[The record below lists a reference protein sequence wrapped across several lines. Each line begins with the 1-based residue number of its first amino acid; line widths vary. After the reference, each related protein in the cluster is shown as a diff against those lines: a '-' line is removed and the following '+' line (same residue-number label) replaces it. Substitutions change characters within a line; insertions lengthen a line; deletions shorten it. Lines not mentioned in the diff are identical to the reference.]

1 MPHTCLFLNPN
12 DSIVKLMCSIVN
24 SVSLWCS
31 PSYKS
36 LGNKVNVYL
45 ESKTRLTTSAAL
57 YAKEIAVLAAI
68 KPSPN
73 VQLNSDIFR
82 IFRYCVT

>member
-1 MPHTCLFLNPN
+1 M
-12 DSIVKLMCSIVN
+12 IKLDLV
-24 SVSLWCS
+24 L
-31 PSYKS
+31 YS

-45 ESKTRLTTSAAL
+45 ESKKRLTNSAAL

-73 VQLNSDIFR
+73 VQLNSDIVR